1 MKEIQGKLT
10 LVRVGEGSSYRDLI
24 SGPKSYRD
32 FRETGPRAFP
42 ALENRSGEWGG
53 EFSNEKALGTRLVL
67 GSYYLYQ
74 APADSYSLI

>member
-32 FRETGPRAFP
+32 FRETSPRAFS
-42 ALENRSGEWGG
+42 ALENRSGERGG
-53 EFSNEKALGTRLVL
+53 KFSNEKALGTRLVF
-67 GSYYLYQ
+67 GSSYL
-74 APADSYSLI
+74 